1 MFNVLKNNNSKVFTE
16 DNLVDEKGNKGIIFI
31 LFLVIV
37 GLGIMV
43 LYGCNGSMV
52 IPTIATLFFVSGG
65 IFTLT
70 SLVGFLF
77 GIPRT
82 TVIDESEKSKSSYM
96 GNDNLLQISDWLTK
110 IILGLGLTQIHQ
122 IPGMLKRI
130 AKFILDSTHVSNEA
144 LIILI
149 LLYFAC
155 LGFLFGYLWT
165 RLYFIKMLRDS
176 DNDVN
181 NEGEA
186 IAEVTTKITTDIT
199 TGVTTTE
206 EKK

>member
-1 MFNVLKNNNSKVFTE
+1 MFSFGKSNKAPIEN
-16 DNLVDEKGNKGIIFI
+16 NLVDERGNKGIIFI
-31 LFLVIV
+31 LVLVII
-37 GLGIMV
+37 GLVFTV
-43 LYGCNGSMV
+43 LYACDNDKTF
-52 IPTIATLFFVSGG
+52 IPVFTTLFFIAGG
-65 IFTLT
+65 IFAFTTLI
-70 SLVGFLF
+70 GFLF

-82 TVIDESEKSKSSYM
+82 IVIDESEKVKSRYM
-96 GNDNLLQISDWLTK
+96 GNDNLLQVSDWLTK

-122 IPGMLKRI
+122 IPEMLDRI
-130 AKFILDSTHVSNEA
+130 SKYIYFKTEVSNQA

-149 LLYFAC
+149 LIYFAC

-181 NEGEA
+181 NEEDEPV
-186 IAEVTTKITTDIT
+186 AEIKTKVTTDII